1 MKPPVVIKMI
11 SLFLVTLTLFLSPQ
25 SGAALNA
32 NSPASQSESAINFCI
47 TDVPV
52 TGTYPEVKIN
62 FRVFDQG
69 LNPVDLLSDKEL
81 RVSENDLAPVPFESV
96 SKNSSQVAGI
106 DYYILIDRGNRTDQ
120 DQAKLFLDSF
130 LANMYD
136 ETGDTAQIFT
146 DEENLTTQLY
156 PSPAFSKLSQAVS
169 NFPTV
174 KVGSPR
180 LADNAIR
187 SILDSIDGSFNTCQK
202 PRILFLVIGDNA
214 ISESLAADISARA
227 KRSFTKIILYHTA
240 NPFDNAFNSR
250 GYYEKMALDASG
262 QYIQIVSGG
271 DTARLVSETVAGYRQ
286 SYTGV
291 YRTNNGASGSHDI
304 SFVYKGG
311 SIPAKGSSSY
321 TINLLAPL
329 ATLVVPSII
338 ERTAKQSI
346 DTGYVYDKA
355 VQTVSVSIAFPDGFP
370 RAISSVGTLVINNP
384 ESGETRSSIMLVP
397 TSGDVYQFNWDLADI
412 GDSVRKDL
420 AIKVEL
426 SDETGLAFTSP
437 AAPVA
442 ILNHIPLSLMW
453 ERYLVYIMLGI
464 VLLLVIA
471 LLVMRRR
478 MGSLMARG
486 RDAFTNVVDVIRK
499 TEIFGR
505 QSKALAV
512 IRIVDG
518 PPAMINQELKIFTE
532 SVKLGRDP
540 QKADLTF
547 HSPDTKSSVSGL
559 HARIEKV
566 DGNWRITAVSQSG
579 SETFVDEV
587 AIPFNTQRPL
597 RNGQKVRLGYHAQH
611 PVVFLFNSD
620 ISNTTM
626 DNVNATGS
634 YDLGKTELVDS
645 PTPTKVVKISS
656 EKKKII
662 KEQSKADTDNFF
674 DEFRDR

>member
-1 MKPPVVIKMI
+1 MKTPVFFKLT
-11 SLFLVTLTLFLSPQ
+11 SLFLVIFFLFISPRA
-25 SGAALNA
+25 GAALNE
-32 NSPASQSESAINFCI
+32 NSPAFQSESAFNFCI

-62 FRVFDQG
+62 FRVFDNG
-69 LNPVDLLSDKEL
+69 LNPVDLLSDKDL
-81 RVSENDLAPVPFESV
+81 RVSENGLAPIPFESV
-96 SKNSSQVAGI
+96 SKNSSQTVGI
-106 DYYILIDRGNRTDQ
+106 DYYVLIDRGNRTDQ
-120 DQAKLFLDSF
+120 DQVMLFLNSF

-136 ETGDTAQIFT
+136 ETKDVVQIFT
-146 DEENLTTQLY
+146 DEDNLTTQLY
-156 PSPAFSKLSQAVS
+156 PSPVFNNLSQAVA

-187 SILDSIDGSFNTCQK
+187 SIMDNIDGSFNTCQK

-214 ISESLAADISARA
+214 ISENLAADISVRAR
-227 KRSFTKIILYHTA
+227 RSFTKIFLYHTA
-240 NPFDNAFNSR
+240 NPYDKAYNSR
-250 GYYEKMALDASG
+250 SYYEKMAVDAGG

-271 DTARLVSETVAGYRQ
+271 DAARLVSEAIAGYRQ

-304 SFVYKGG
+304 SFVYKGEN
-311 SIPAKGSSSY
+311 ILAKGATSY
-321 TINLLAPL
+321 TINLLSPQVS
-329 ATLVVPSII
+329 LVVPSII
-338 ERTAKQSI
+338 ERTARQSI
-346 DTGYVYDKA
+346 DTGYVYDKTS
-355 VQTVSVSIAFPDGFP
+355 QTVSVSVAFPDGFP
-370 RAISSVGTLVINNP
+370 RAVSSIGTLVISSS
-384 ESGETRSSIMLVP
+384 ESGETRNSIVLVP
-397 TSGDVYQFNWDLADI
+397 TSGDIYQFNWDLADV
-412 GDSVRKDL
+412 GDNVRKDL
-420 AIKVEL
+420 VIKVEL
-426 SDETGLAFTSP
+426 SDETGLSFISP
-437 AAPVA
+437 DVSVA
-442 ILNHIPLSLMW
+442 ILNHIPLNLML

-464 VLLLVIA
+464 VLLLVVA

-478 MGSLMARG
+478 MGTLMARG

-512 IRIVDG
+512 IKIVDG

-540 QKADLTF
+540 QKADMTF

-566 DGNWRITAVSQSG
+566 NGNWQITAVSQSR

-587 AIPFNTQRPL
+587 AIPFNSPHPL
-597 RNGQKVRLGYHAQH
+597 RNGQKIRLGYHAQQ
-611 PVVFLFNSD
+611 PVIFIFNTD
-620 ISNTTM
+620 VSNLTLDDTLG
-626 DNVNATGS
+626 TGS
-634 YDLGKTELVDS
+634 YDVRKTEIVS
-645 PTPTKVVKISS
+645 EPAKVVKISS
-656 EKKKII
+656 EKREVVKQ
-662 KEQSKADTDNFF
+662 QSKEDTDSFF

>member
-1 MKPPVVIKMI
+1 MKPSVAYKWI
-11 SLFLVTLTLFLSPQ
+11 SLFLVILTLFVSPKA
-25 SGAALNA
+25 GAALNI
-32 NSPASQSESAINFCI
+32 NSPASQAESAINFCI

-69 LNPVDLLSDKEL
+69 LDPVDLISDKDL
-81 RVSENDLAPVPFESV
+81 RVSENGLAPVPFDSV
-96 SKNSSQVAGI
+96 TKNSANATGI

-120 DQAKLFLDSF
+120 DQARLFLDSF

-136 ETGDTAQIFT
+136 ETRDTAQIFT
-146 DEENLTTQLY
+146 DEENQTTQLY
-156 PSPAFSKLSQAVS
+156 PSPAFSKLSQAVA

-187 SILDSIDGSFNTCQK
+187 SIINNIDGSFNTCQK
-202 PRILFLVIGDNA
+202 PRVLFMVVGDNA
-214 ISESLAADISARA
+214 ISESLAVDISVSA

-240 NPFDNAFNSR
+240 NPYDKAFNSR

-262 QYIQIVSGG
+262 QYIQVVSGG
-271 DTARLVSETVAGYRQ
+271 DTARLVSETIAGYRQ

-311 SIPAKGSSSY
+311 NILAKGSTSY
-321 TINLLAPL
+321 TINLLSPQ

-346 DTGYVYDKA
+346 DTGYVYDKTS
-355 VQTVSVSIAFPDGFP
+355 QSVSVNVAFPDGFP
-370 RAISSVGTLVINNP
+370 RAVSSVGILVVNDPVN
-384 ESGETRSSIMLVP
+384 GETRSSIMLIP
-397 TSGDVYQFNWDLADI
+397 TSGDVYQFNWDMANI

-426 SDETGLAFTSP
+426 SDETGLSFTSQD
-437 AAPVA
+437 APVA
-442 ILNHIPLSLMW
+442 VLNHIPLSLMW
-453 ERYLVYIMLGI
+453 ERYLVYIMLG
-464 VLLLVIA
+464 VVFLLIIA
-471 LLVMRRR
+471 LILMRRR
-478 MGSLMARG
+478 MGNLMARG

-587 AIPFNTQRPL
+587 AIPFNTQRTL

-611 PVVFLFNSD
+611 PVVFIFNSEV
-620 ISNTTM
+620 SNLTS
-626 DNVNATGS
+626 DDANATGG
-634 YDLGKTELVDS
+634 YDLGKTEIVDS
-645 PTPTKVVKISS
+645 PTPTKVVRISS
-656 EKKKII
+656 EKKAII